1 MRFWSV
7 FGKFGRESLREWPIL
22 LLALAFAPFF
32 VIVFHV
38 AFDAR
43 PTEYRLAVIDEAADR
58 GTDTVGRAL
67 SAALEAASFGDDG
80 PRIKVLGLSTESQ
93 GLENARKGLADLV
106 LVLPADF
113 QASVE
118 AGSRPT
124 LRFLG
129 DPASPKY
136 AMLLALT
143 YTVSEA
149 WVAARTGREGV
160 IAIEE
165 RSARPEGKLSPFDAM
180 MPSLLI
186 LSIITVLFTAAA
198 LFVRETEKG
207 TIKRL
212 LMSRLSLFE
221 YLSAATLNQLIVSLS
236 CIFLALLTAMALGWK
251 LQAPLLSILLVSGLS
266 SLSVIAFGLLTA
278 GFCNSVK
285 DVMIVGNFPYFFLL
299 LFSGV
304 MPLPSTELFTLAGH
318 QLGVGSLFP
327 LSFGVKA
334 LEGML
339 NYGLG
344 PGDLAFELAAMV
356 ILTSA
361 WFFVGFFLFRS
372 RRLQP

>member
-1 MRFWSV
+1 MRFLSV
-7 FGKFGRESLREWPIL
+7 FGKFCRESLREWPIL

-32 VIVFHV
+32 VLIFHV

-43 PTEYRLAVIDEAADR
+43 PTEYRLAVIDEAPG
-58 GTDTVGRAL
+58 GTDTLGRAL

-80 PRIKVLGLSTESQ
+80 PRIKVFKLSSESQ
-93 GLENARKGLADLV
+93 GIEDAQKGLVDLV
-106 LVLPADF
+106 LVLPPEF
-113 QASVE
+113 PASIE
-118 AGSRPT
+118 AGSRPS

-143 YTVSEA
+143 YTVSES
-149 WVAARTGREGV
+149 WVAALTGREGV
-160 IAIEE
+160 ITIEE
-165 RSARPEGKLSPFDAM
+165 RSVRPEGKLSPFDAM

-186 LSIITVLFTAAA
+186 LSIITVLFTSAA

-212 LMSRLSLFE
+212 LLSRLSLAE
-221 YLSAATLNQLIVSLS
+221 YLSAAALNQLLVSLG

-251 LQAPLLSILLVSGLS
+251 LQAPLPAILLVSGLS

-278 GFCNSVK
+278 GFCSSVK
-285 DVMIVGNFPYFFLL
+285 DVMIIGNFPYFFLL

-304 MPLPSTELFTLAGH
+304 MPLPSADLMTLAGH
-318 QLGVGSLFP
+318 RLGVGSLFP
-327 LSFGVKA
+327 LSFGAKA
-334 LEGML
+334 LEGMM

-344 PGDLAFELAAMV
+344 PGDLAFELIAL
-356 ILTSA
+356 ILLTAA
-361 WFFVGFFLFRS
+361 WFLVGFLLFRF
-372 RRLQP
+372 RRLRT

>member
-1 MRFWSV
+1 MRFLSV
-7 FGKFGRESLREWPIL
+7 FGKFCRESLREWPIL

-32 VIVFHV
+32 VLIFHV

-43 PTEYRLAVIDEAADR
+43 PTEYRLAVIDEAPG
-58 GTDTVGRAL
+58 GTDTLGRAL

-80 PRIKVLGLSTESQ
+80 PRIKVFKLSSESQ
-93 GLENARKGLADLV
+93 GIEDAQKGLVDLV
-106 LVLPADF
+106 LVLPPEF
-113 QASVE
+113 PASIE
-118 AGSRPT
+118 AGSRPS

-143 YTVSEA
+143 YTVSES
-149 WVAARTGREGV
+149 WVAALTGREGV
-160 IAIEE
+160 ITIEE
-165 RSARPEGKLSPFDAM
+165 RSVRPEGKLSPFDAM

-186 LSIITVLFTAAA
+186 LSIITVLFTSAA

-212 LMSRLSLFE
+212 LLSRLSLAE
-221 YLSAATLNQLIVSLS
+221 YLSAAALNQLLVSLG

-251 LQAPLLSILLVSGLS
+251 LQAPLPAILLVSGLS

-278 GFCNSVK
+278 GFCSSVK
-285 DVMIVGNFPYFFLL
+285 DVMIIGNFPYFFLL

-304 MPLPSTELFTLAGH
+304 MPLPSADLMTLAGH
-318 QLGVGSLFP
+318 RLGVGSLFP

-334 LEGML
+334 LEGMM

-344 PGDLAFELAAMV
+344 PGDLAFELIAL
-356 ILTSA
+356 ILLTAA
-361 WFFVGFFLFRS
+361 WFLVGFLLFRF
-372 RRLQP
+372 RRLRT